1 MIQEQTLVEI
11 STRYIDALL
20 HSASGHQWSR
30 KARQAGGQ
38 NIQQQVDELI
48 WGQVA
53 QTIFWNLKGT
63 ITITTVIRLHTTK
76 FLE

>member
-1 MIQEQTLVEI
+1 MTLVEI
-11 STRYIDALL
+11 STKYIEALL
-20 HSASGHQWSR
+20 HSASGHQWSQ
-30 KARQAGGQ
+30 KAHQAGGQ
-38 NIQQQVDELI
+38 NMQQVDELI